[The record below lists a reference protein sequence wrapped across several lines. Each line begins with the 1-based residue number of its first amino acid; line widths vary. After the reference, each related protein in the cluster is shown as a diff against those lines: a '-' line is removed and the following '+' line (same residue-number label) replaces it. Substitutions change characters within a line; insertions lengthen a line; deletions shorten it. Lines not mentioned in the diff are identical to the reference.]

1 VRQIPWVRI
10 GVSAVAMG
18 LLFWRVPADTL
29 WLALRNFDVQ
39 ELLPA
44 LSCVAAV
51 LAVRAYKWHLL
62 LGEGSVQ
69 AHSRDSFR
77 SLCGGFALSIIT
89 PGRLGELGR
98 CFFAVESERPRVL
111 LLTVLDRALDFW
123 ALLTWTVLSLFLV
136 LPRPPAIFAVGV
148 WLAFLP
154 VVMGLPTLISN
165 LSTMPRWS
173 ARARGQIAAAAQSL
187 KGVRTPRLAALS
199 FAATALD
206 LMLFFFLLR
215 GFCTISFAV
224 ALATFP
230 WIVMAGG
237 FPASVGGFGLR
248 EGVAILLLTRYAL
261 PPAAALEA
269 AMLLFAFGGLLPA
282 ILGAIWLLADWR
294 KLKTGWLEGLETLL
308 GRA

>member
-1 VRQIPWVRI
+1 
-10 GVSAVAMG
+10 
-18 LLFWRVPADTL
+18 L
-29 WLALRNFDVQ
+29 WSTFQNFDVQ

-62 LGEGSVQ
+62 LGEGSEEAQ
-69 AHSRDSFR
+69 PRDSFR
-77 SLCGGFALSIIT
+77 SLFGGFALSIIT

-98 CFFAVESERPRVL
+98 CLFAVESERPRVL

-136 LPRPPAIFAVGV
+136 LPRAPAIFAVGV
-148 WLAFLP
+148 WLAILP
-154 VVMGLPTLISN
+154 VVMGFPTLISN
-165 LSTMPRWS
+165 LSTLPRWS
-173 ARARGQIAAAAQSL
+173 EPARGRIAAAAQTL
-187 KGVRTPRLAALS
+187 RGIRTPRFAALS

-215 GFCTISFAV
+215 GFHTISFAV

-237 FPASVGGFGLR
+237 FPASLGGFGLR

-261 PPAAALEA
+261 PPAAALNA
-269 AMLLFAFGGLLPA
+269 ALLLSAFSVLLPA
-282 ILGAIWLLADWR
+282 TLGAIWLLTDWH
-294 KLKTGWLEGLETLL
+294 KLKTGWSEGLGTLL